1 MSNRYLEAKTSG
13 SLSEVHSDFKIIALR
28 PCPCLVKWIA
38 DNMLSE
44 ATSKQEKEDL
54 KALLHIFSLI
64 LLSNSHILNMFPQK
78 IKNKINP
85 KKEMQCRNFNK
96 CITKKNSAEEQST
109 TKELKKD

>member
-1 MSNRYLEAKTSG
+1 
-13 SLSEVHSDFKIIALR
+13 
-28 PCPCLVKWIA
+28 
-38 DNMLSE
+38 
-44 ATSKQEKEDL
+44 
-54 KALLHIFSLI
+54 
-64 LLSNSHILNMFPQK
+64 MFPQK